1 MMQWLGLI
9 GGLMVAFGFVPQIIR
24 VVRTR
29 SAHDLS
35 PVMLVTI
42 FIGGIFYTA
51 YAFMVRD
58 PVFITINLIATTNTL
73 VLLLLK
79 WRFR

>member
-42 FIGGIFYTA
+42 FTGGIFYTA
-51 YAFMVRD
+51 YAFLVGDRI
-58 PVFITINLIATTNTL
+58 FILINLIGTANTL
-73 VLLLLK
+73 TLLLLK
-79 WRFR
+79 WRYK